1 MSADIWVL
9 QGRHAGDNRQMAALA
24 DATGL
29 SWEGRRVAFNALKGV
44 PPFLL
49 PPTGLT
55 LTSAAKA
62 ELKAPWPKIVIA
74 SGGKSVAA
82 ARWIREQ
89 SGRRTRL
96 VHVGRPW
103 TRVSLFDLVVTTPNY
118 GLPADRDNVLT
129 NLFVLGSSG
138 RAATS
143 ARDDFLAL
151 PRPRVVAILGGDSR
165 PLKLD
170 AEAATGLVRAALATA
185 AAGRGSLI
193 AVTSPRTSP
202 EAVAAAESALSGA
215 AIPARF
221 FPFGKDASAY
231 GEILHVAD
239 RFVVSGDSAAMIS
252 ETAAMGVPVEIF
264 ALPSRPD
271 LRMRVKNAFLGALE
285 ATSLGRAVRAR
296 LAETGAIVESRDLG
310 AYAAA
315 LREAGMLDGGEA
327 PRRRAIEEMEAAAA
341 RIRALAAGV

>member
-29 SWEGRRVAFNALKGV
+29 PWEARRVAFNALKGA

-49 PPTGLT
+49 PPTAAT
-55 LTSAAKA
+55 LTRAAKS
-62 ELKAPWPKIVIA
+62 ELSPPWPRVVIA

-82 ARWIREQ
+82 ARWIRQQ
-89 SGRRTRL
+89 SGDVTRL

-103 TRVSLFDLVVTTPNY
+103 TRLSLFDLVVTTPNY
-118 GLPADRDNVLT
+118 GLPRDRDNVLS
-129 NLFVLGSSG
+129 NFFVLGSSG
-138 RAATS
+138 RAAET
-143 ARDDFLAL
+143 ARDDLVAL
-151 PRPRVVAILGGDSR
+151 PQPRVVAILGGDSR

-170 AEAATGLVRAALATA
+170 AETAGRIVRAALATA
-185 AAGRGSLI
+185 AKLGGSAI
-193 AVTSPRTSP
+193 VVTSPRTSP
-202 EAVAAAESALSGA
+202 EAVAAAERAMSDATVH
-215 AIPARF
+215 ARF
-221 FPFGKDASAY
+221 FPFGKDRSAY
-231 GEILHVAD
+231 GEILRVAD

-252 ETAAMGVPVEIF
+252 ETAAMGAPVEVF

-271 LRMRVKNAFLGALE
+271 LRMRVKTVFLGALQ

-296 LAETGAIVESRDLG
+296 LAASGAIVESRDLG
-310 AYAAA
+310 AYAEA

-327 PRRRAIEEMEAAAA
+327 PLRRAREEIEVAAA
-341 RIRALAAGV
+341 RIRGFVAGA